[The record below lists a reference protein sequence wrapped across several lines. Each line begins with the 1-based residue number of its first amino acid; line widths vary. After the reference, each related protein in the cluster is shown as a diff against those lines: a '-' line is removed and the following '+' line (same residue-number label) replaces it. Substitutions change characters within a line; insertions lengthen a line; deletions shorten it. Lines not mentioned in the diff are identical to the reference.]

1 MSQLGSDVRCG
12 GNSGNVSGRH
22 VQIELISYSHSSSC
36 GKLVCVRMSDLCE
49 LLQGTKYYRKQN
61 SWKLV
66 G

>member
-1 MSQLGSDVRCG
+1 MSQLGSSVRCG
-12 GNSGNVSGRH
+12 GNYSNVSRRH

-36 GKLVCVRMSDLCE
+36 GNLVCVRMSDLCE
-49 LLQGTKYYRKQN
+49 LVQGTKYYRKQK